1 MTAGAAPVRR
11 LLAGLALIPAA
22 LGVTACGG
30 GLTAAAPPA
39 HRSRGIVPVRVVPG
53 PRSLLAAA
61 VPQPNGIMW
70 ALAGPAS
77 AGLFNVDST
86 TGKVSGSVSVSA
98 AARSVAESTAG
109 VLGLALGTS
118 KSGAL
123 ELLDG
128 RTTRLIHTVPLPAPA
143 RQVVVGSDGTTFYVL
158 AGWPG
163 SASVTVLNSQTG
175 KVAGTVPVPADT
187 VSVVPDI
194 AQTTLYVLEH
204 TGLVSQVS
212 IASGQIIGKFKVGT
226 DGESAA
232 LSPDGSTLYVL
243 KGTSQLSNVA
253 VVDTGTESV
262 RRVLPAPTHC
272 LQLLVSASGNQLF
285 EVVGAPGYGNIQVFP
300 A

>member
-11 LLAGLALIPAA
+11 RLAGLALIPAT
-22 LGVTACGG
+22 LGVTACG

-39 HRSRGIVPVRVVPG
+39 HQSRGIVPVRIVPG
-53 PRSLLAAA
+53 PRRLLAAA
-61 VPQPNGIMW
+61 MPQSDGIMW

-77 AGLFNVDST
+77 AGLFHVDST

-98 AARSVAESTAG
+98 AARSVAESAAG

-118 KSGAL
+118 ESGAL
-123 ELLDG
+123 ELLDA
-128 RTTRLIHTVPLPAPA
+128 RTTRLIHTIPLPAPA

-163 SASVTVLNSQTG
+163 SASVTVLSSQTG
-175 KVAGTVPVPADT
+175 KVTGTVPVPADT

-194 AQTTLYVLEH
+194 PQNTLYVLER
-204 TGLVSQVS
+204 TGLVSRVS
-212 IASGQIIGKFKVGT
+212 VASGQIIEKFRVGT
-226 DGESAA
+226 DGEWIA
-232 LSPDGSTLYVL
+232 LSPDSSTLYVL
-243 KGTSQLSNVA
+243 KGTGQMPNVA
-253 VVDTGTESV
+253 VVDTGTDSV
-262 RRVLPAPTHC
+262 RRVLPAPRHC
-272 LQLLVSASGNQLF
+272 LQLLVSASGDQLY

>member
-1 MTAGAAPVRR
+1 MTAGATPVRR

-22 LGVTACGG
+22 LGVAACGG
-30 GLTAAAPPA
+30 GLTAGAPPA
-39 HRSRGIVPVRVVPG
+39 HRSRGAVPVRVVPG

-61 VPQPNGIMW
+61 APQPNGIMW

-77 AGLFNVDST
+77 AGLFNVDSA

-109 VLGLALGTS
+109 VLGLALGTR

-128 RTTRLIHTVPLPAPA
+128 RTTQLIRTVPLPAPA

-175 KVAGTVPVPADT
+175 KVSGTVPVPADT

-194 AQTTLYVLEH
+194 PQTTLYVLER

-212 IASGQIIGKFKVGT
+212 IASGQIMSKFRAGT

-262 RRVLPAPTHC
+262 RRVLPAPAHC
-272 LQLLVSASGNQLF
+272 LQLLISASGNQLY